1 MKSVSPR
8 PGRSGVVTGAGAGL
22 GREIALALAAR
33 GYIVFGTAASS
44 AEAHDLRDASGGRVS
59 LTVCDST
66 RAVAVEA
73 WASGVAEALGP
84 AGLDLLINNAA
95 HRVRG
100 PVEALPLDAIRRVF
114 EMNVFG
120 VLSVINAYL
129 PALRS
134 ARGRIVQI
142 SGWTG
147 SAPLPFDG
155 ASGASRAA
163 IEAFSAVYRAEL
175 KPFGIDVILVRCG
188 ALEKGEANQ
197 PDAPPPHLNADMSPK
212 NRKLYGKVFR
222 AVSRRLESLQ
232 AAGMSA
238 TAAAALIIDI
248 AEGNPVASRA
258 VVGVDAER
266 MVLAAREMT
275 DAELDALCL
284 QVIGLS

>member
-1 MKSVSPR
+1 MMKSVPR
-8 PGRSGVVTGAGAGL
+8 RGRSSVVTGAGAGL
-22 GREIALALAAR
+22 GREIALGLAAR
-33 GYIVFGTAASS
+33 GHIVFGTAESS
-44 AEAHDLRDASGGRVS
+44 AEAQDLKDASGGRVS
-59 LTVCDST
+59 LTVCDTSKAF
-66 RAVAVEA
+66 AVDA

-100 PVEALPLDAIRRVF
+100 PVEALPLDAIRHTF

-120 VLSVINAYL
+120 VLSVTNAYL

-147 SAPLPFDG
+147 RVPLAFDG

-175 KPFGIDVILVRCG
+175 KPFGIDVILVQHG
-188 ALEKGEANQ
+188 ALDEGEAYSDAAPPH
-197 PDAPPPHLNADMSPK
+197 PDADMTPK
-212 NRKLYGKVFR
+212 DRKLYGKAYR
-222 AVSRRLESLQ
+222 AVSRKLESLQ
-232 AAGMSA
+232 ATGMSVE
-238 TAAAALIIDI
+238 AAAALIIDI
-248 AEGNPVASRA
+248 AEGHPAASRA
-258 VVGVDAER
+258 VLGVDAER